1 MDEVVEAEAEL
12 SQGWWQSRTSAQLHD
27 MARGG
32 LAAGEFGAG
41 AHREIERRA
50 RERLRLEQVEADQKV
65 RRAKGVRISILGAVE
80 IAMLIVFGALLL
92 LG

>member
-1 MDEVVEAEAEL
+1 MDQVAEAETRL
-12 SQGWWQSRTSAQLHD
+12 SPDWWQSRTSAQLHD

-50 RERLRLEQVEADQKV
+50 RERERMQQKEAEH
-65 RRAKGVRISILGAVE
+65 RAERVKGIRIGTLGFLE
-80 IAMLIVFGALLL
+80 IAMLIALGAMLV

>member
-1 MDEVVEAEAEL
+1 MNEVAEAEAHL
-12 SQGWWQSRTSAQLHD
+12 SPGWWHSLSSAQLHD

-50 RERLRLEQVEADQKV
+50 RERALLERRQAERRAARVKGLRL
-65 RRAKGVRISILGAVE
+65 GMLSGVE
-80 IAMLIVFGALLL
+80 IAMLLALFAILVV
-92 LG
+92 G